1 VVVRQFVTKNLREL
15 VRNNGDLV
23 NYLMTNAFNK
33 LSYDDKV
40 FIKQL
45 DRRTPSLNS
54 FINTYKNSSNRK
66 FNSSF
71 HWLTG
76 SEIKSKFF
84 CWPCLLF
91 NNSKLKSPSCTT
103 GVDNLKTLHQSVEK
117 HEKSKDHTYAAL
129 KLKLFGKL
137 NRKFFGKVIG
147 KLKRLIDI
155 TIFLGTQELS
165 FPRSQ

>member
-1 VVVRQFVTKNLREL
+1 
-15 VRNNGDLV
+15 
-23 NYLMTNAFNK
+23 MTNAFNK

-40 FIKQL
+40 CIKQL
-45 DRRTPSLNS
+45 DIKFIKLNS
-54 FINTYKNSSNRK
+54 FINTHKNSSNRK
-66 FNSSF
+66 FNSSC

-76 SEIKSKFF
+76 SETKSNFF

-91 NNSKLKSPSCTT
+91 NNPKLKSPWCTT

-117 HEKSKDHTYAAL
+117 HGKSKDHTYLRSLTIKIIWKA
-129 KLKLFGKL
+129 KH
-137 NRKFFGKVIG
+137 RKFFGKVIG
-147 KLKRLIDI
+147 KLKRLIDM